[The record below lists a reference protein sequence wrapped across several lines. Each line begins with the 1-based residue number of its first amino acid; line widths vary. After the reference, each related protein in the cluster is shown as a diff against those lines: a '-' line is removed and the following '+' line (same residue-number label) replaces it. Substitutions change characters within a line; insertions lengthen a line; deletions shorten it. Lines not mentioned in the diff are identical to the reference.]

1 GPEVARGA
9 ELDHV
14 EVRVLEEEGILGPEL
29 AVEDALLEVVH
40 LRLLHD
46 TGEGLDEPTEDR
58 RVLRCEC
65 VPVRP
70 IEIGEDL
77 SVAVEDRDL
86 VFADDDVVVHPHVSR
101 DLPHDVLSLELVVPR
116 DRHATGQAFLVAR
129 RLVCSLPPPKKNAMG
144 IMSHTTWMP
153 LTALVRDF

>member
-1 GPEVARGA
+1 
-9 ELDHV
+9 
-14 EVRVLEEEGILGPEL
+14 RVLEEERILGPEL

-46 TGEGLDEPTEDR
+46 AGEGLDEPTEDR

-77 SVAVEDRDL
+77 AVAVEDRDL
-86 VFADDDVVVHPHVSR
+86 VFADDDVVVHPHV
-101 DLPHDVLSLELVVPR
+101 P
-116 DRHATGQAFLVAR
+116 
-129 RLVCSLPPPKKNAMG
+129 M
-144 IMSHTTWMP
+144 
-153 LTALVRDF
+153 RDFTAASKAFGSAASRTVWTSPAAWPSDSSIA